1 MDSKEILEKIR
12 ALSKEEKRK
21 LDYDVLKEI
30 MEYLTTDEI
39 IELSNI
45 IGYPV
50 FTRMCMG
57 VLQHKFVLLQDGAA
71 VVIVDQEGKI
81 LLQSRADR
89 NLWGLP
95 GGCQELGE
103 SFKDTII
110 REVKEET
117 NLDVKAEDLDLIDIV
132 SGLSRK
138 NSYPNG
144 DVVINNTALYC
155 IRKYSGELKW
165 DEESKEMRFF
175 PLSDLPGNQ
184 NDPDLIE
191 IYKQYER
198 RRMEDIKRQYN
209 I

>member
-1 MDSKEILEKIR
+1 MSSREVIDKIR
-12 ALSKEEKRK
+12 NLSTQEKRN
-21 LDYDVLKEI
+21 
-30 MEYLTTDEI
+30 LTYEDLVKIIEPLTSDEI

-50 FTRMCMG
+50 FTRLCMG
-57 VLQHKFVLLQDGAA
+57 VLKHRFVLLQDGAA
-71 VVIVDQEGKI
+71 AIIVNSEGQI

-89 NLWGLP
+89 DKWGLP

-103 SFKDTII
+103 RFQDTVL

-117 NLDVKAEDLDLIDIV
+117 NLDVKEEDLELIDIV
-132 SGLSRK
+132 SGASRR
-138 NSYPNG
+138 NDYPNG

-165 DEESKEMRFF
+165 DSESKNMKFF
-175 PLSDLPGNQ
+175 DLDNLPENQ

-191 IYKQYER
+191 VYKR
-198 RRMEDIKRQYN
+198 KFCSRGR
-209 I
+209 